1 MVMTEIAQ
9 RSYEAQVA
17 RARTFYRSRRDAMLA
32 ALEEHMPEGVTW
44 VRPEGGLFVWMTLP
58 DRFDGR
64 TLLAR
69 AVEEH
74 NVAFVPG
81 SAFFVGDRGRNTIR
95 LSYSLP
101 PEDRIAE
108 GIARLGRLL
117 KS

>member
-1 MVMTEIAQ
+1 M
-9 RSYEAQVA
+9 
-17 RARTFYRSRRDAMLA
+17 
-32 ALEEHMPEGVTW
+32 HMPAGVTW
-44 VRPEGGLFVWMTLP
+44 DRPEGGLFVWMTLP
-58 DRFDGR
+58 ERFDGR

-101 PEDRIAE
+101 SEDRIAE
-108 GIARLGRLL
+108 GVARLGRLL
-117 KS
+117 AN